1 MSWATRLQCQQLRL
15 KWLSTRPRALTL
27 ADPPKLRAHTFSTN
41 SKNIEY
47 LFGASVVI
55 PAMEYGARKIKMLIV
70 KEDERFGG
78 LKIRA
83 NGEAILAGKASS
95 KVHLSGIEQENRG
108 IMDFAVALANQ
119 REIQVKEVP
128 SGHLDRL
135 TGGRPHQGLVLAC
148 LPPSVTHLNSLGIC
162 DLDESD
168 PNHGKGIY
176 SVDAAGDGIVQLQ
189 TLGDRT
195 YPFWLALD
203 QIVDPQ
209 NLGAILR
216 SAHYFGVDGVVAT
229 ERDSAPFSP
238 ASSKASSG
246 AMEAMSLYSTT
257 NLGRLLQESAMN
269 GWQILGTNIN
279 ARKSDIVPL
288 CHFKQ
293 LCHDET
299 SWSINDPDRGPPP
312 LWIDRAPTV
321 LVLGN
326 EGRGM
331 RTSASKQCHHHLI
344 ITQNQSTTKTSK
356 SRVDSLNV
364 GVAAGIILHELL
376 S

>member
-176 SVDAAGDGIVQLQ
+176 SVDAAGD
-189 TLGDRT
+189 
-195 YPFWLALD
+195 ALD

-257 NLGRLLQESAMN
+257 NLGRLLQ
-269 GWQILGTNIN
+269 ILGTNIN

-321 LVLGN
+321 LVL
-326 EGRGM
+326 E
-331 RTSASKQCHHHLI
+331 
-344 ITQNQSTTKTSK
+344 TKD
-356 SRVDSLNV
+356 VV
-364 GVAAGIILHELL
+364 
-376 S
+376 